1 MISYT
6 EHQKA
11 EKLKEMNA
19 SINSAKSYVIE
30 GRYSPAINSIE
41 IAESYAGQ
49 LKLDI
54 SNLTGEVKSSAYQ
67 MAVGD
72 SVKNAQKAFNS
83 GDLQSARTLA
93 DLADAYANAGKVS
106 APEELLTLKTRIR
119 EIEKAMPAEKTGNP
133 VLDSLF
139 AELAEAKEP
148 TYK

>member
-1 MISYT
+1 MTAY
-6 EHQKA
+6 EERQKT
-11 EKLKEMNA
+11 EKLAAMGK
-19 SINSAKSYVIE
+19 SIDDARAYAEE

-54 SNLTGEVKSSAYQ
+54 SNLTGEVKTSAYQ

-83 GDLQSARTLA
+83 GDLPLARTLA
-93 DLADAYANAGKVS
+93 DLADAYANSGKI
-106 APEELLTLKTRIR
+106 ALPEELLALKTKIR
-119 EIEKAMPAEKTGNP
+119 EIEKAMPAVKTGNP

-139 AELAEAKEP
+139 AELAEVK
-148 TYK
+148 